1 MGTVRNEMNDLDF
14 KGMLTADGDRLIRS
28 HRIEAIS
35 KFSIA
40 LQCILFFFIGAP
52 LGAIIRKGGLGT
64 PVIISILFFVFYW
77 VIDISGKKLANDG
90 AISPFIGTF
99 ISSFI
104 LIPIGVFLTIK
115 SSSDSALFNADA
127 YKIFF
132 NKVSDR
138 IKKYRNKKRKEHEA

>member
-1 MGTVRNEMNDLDF
+1 M
-14 KGMLTADGDRLIRS
+14 
-28 HRIEAIS
+28 
-35 KFSIA
+35 
-40 LQCILFFFIGAP
+40 
-52 LGAIIRKGGLGT
+52 GAIIRKGGLGT